1 MNWLDAIFIVFLILG
16 AVRGLLTGK
25 LLPLLIVFAIWI
37 TSIAIAVNFEVSL
50 GDIFGVAN
58 PSGEYHW
65 PHLLAF
71 FIILV
76 VIQVIIYWSAIPI
89 MVLRSIDWRPERR
102 IEMLGGLF
110 ISACIAAIYC
120 GLVWRIL
127 TVIADAVVDS
137 PSYDLTGS
145 GFANS
150 FVDLIQGSAT
160 RSGFVGLIDWFEP
173 PKGIIL
179 GCVMGAALVALAVS
193 ARLRQEKIE
202 ESENY
207 DAPPE
212 YVNDDDAGGPTK
224 TEGL

>member
-37 TSIAIAVNFEVSL
+37 TSIAIAVNFEASL
-50 GDIFGVAN
+50 GDTFGD
-58 PSGEYHW
+58 YHW
-65 PHLLAF
+65 HPLLAF

-89 MVLRSIDWRPERR
+89 MVLRSVDWRPERQ

-120 GLVWRIL
+120 GLVWRVL
-127 TVIADAVVDS
+127 TVIKDAVEQS
-137 PSYDLTGS
+137 PSYDMTGS
-145 GFANS
+145 GFTNS

-160 RSGFVGLIDWFEP
+160 RSGFVAFVDWFAP
-173 PKGIIL
+173 PVGVIL

-193 ARLRQEKIE
+193 ARLRQERVE
-202 ESENY
+202 ESDEY
-207 DAPPE
+207 EAPPE
-212 YVNDDDAGGPTK
+212 VETDNDIGGPTK
-224 TEGL
+224 TDSL